1 MQSHSNAQPLPL
13 ILEDRTGAYTT
24 TDFDDIY
31 DRAFFHVV
39 CTAQSSV
46 MIYSMTRRTSRHRD
60 AHWQPHLHSPAA
72 VLEFATDG
80 GLGSVSFASAVNSNT
95 RPKVF
100 PMVQYL
106 RKTSLFGRSLSRKFV
121 CSDGREY
128 KWVQQQKDGTRA
140 GAAEWTC
147 TTADNY
153 VVAHYDLKLPN
164 VRAYGVSGNSL
175 TIYEGFAH
183 LTLELLVSFIIMRHI
198 QQYNL

>member
-1 MQSHSNAQPLPL
+1 MQSPTRSLPL

-39 CTAQSSV
+39 CSAQRSV
-46 MIYSMTRRTSRHRD
+46 MVYPMTRRTSRHRD
-60 AHWQPHLHSPAA
+60 AHWQAHLHLPAA
-72 VLEFATDG
+72 VLEFAADG
-80 GLGSVSFASAVNSNT
+80 GLGNISFATVPGA
-95 RPKVF
+95 RPRVL

-106 RKTSLFGRSLSRKFV
+106 RKTGLFGRSLTRKFV

-128 KWVQQQKDGTRA
+128 KWTQGTT
-140 GAAEWTC
+140 GPEWSC
-147 TTADNY
+147 TTTDNF
-153 VVAHYDLKLPN
+153 VVAQYDLKPAD
-164 VRAYGVSGNSL
+164 VRTYDVSGNSF
-175 TIYEGFAH
+175 TIYDGFTH